1 MINCHH
7 SPSGVVI
14 GSYILLLW
22 SAGIWGPLS
31 YSHTE
36 AGCGGLL
43 AVLAV

>member
-22 SAGIWGPLS
+22 SAGIWGPFS
-31 YSHTE
+31 CSHTE